1 MRFLLNHPAERG
13 TAPGRACN
21 PIRVNPAA
29 ARRFLTPKIVI
40 RVLAFILLTGALSLA
55 QDKNSQQQKEATP
68 SPRPEA
74 TRAQQKSDQEK
85 EAERKEQS
93 QRVLGVLPQFGVT
106 SRQNAS
112 PLAPRQKF
120 HLFVKSAFDP
130 VTIGVVGLQAGL
142 SQAQNEFP
150 AYGQGAEGYGKR
162 FGAAFADQVSSGFW
176 SNYAYPVLLKED
188 PRYFRLGE
196 GSFTA
201 RAFYSIKQEFVCH
214 TDKGGRMFHFS
225 NVLGAFTGGAI
236 SNIYYP
242 GKSLARVIPATA
254 TSPAIPVY
262 YESERGVSLTMSRA
276 AIALGY
282 GTMGG
287 LFDEF
292 WPDIHRKFS
301 GKHQTQSSSTP
312 GDSK

>member
-1 MRFLLNHPAERG
+1 MRCNASSSRG
-13 TAPGRACN
+13 
-21 PIRVNPAA
+21 RVTSKVVSRILP
-29 ARRFLTPKIVI
+29 
-40 RVLAFILLTGALSLA
+40 FILMSGALSLA
-55 QDKNSQQQKEATP
+55 QDKNSQQPKEPTP

-106 SRQNAS
+106 SRQDAL
-112 PLAPRQKF
+112 PLTPREKF
-120 HLFVKSAFDP
+120 HLFATSAFDP

-142 SQAQNEFP
+142 SQADNEFP
-150 AYGQGAEGYGKR
+150 AYGQGAQGYGKR
-162 FGAAFADQVSSGFW
+162 FGAAFADQVSAGFW

-196 GSFTA
+196 GSFTT

-236 SNIYYP
+236 SNVYYP
-242 GKSLARVIPATA
+242 GKSFARVIPATA

-262 YESERGVSLTMSRA
+262 YESERGVELTISRA

-292 WPDIHRKFS
+292 WPDVHRKFS
-301 GKHQTQSSSTP
+301 GKHQAKSAGPTQS
-312 GDSK
+312 K

>member
-1 MRFLLNHPAERG
+1 MS
-13 TAPGRACN
+13 
-21 PIRVNPAA
+21 
-29 ARRFLTPKIVI
+29 
-40 RVLAFILLTGALSLA
+40 GALSFA
-55 QDKNSQQQKEATP
+55 QDKNSQQPKEPTP

-106 SRQNAS
+106 SRQDAL
-112 PLAPRQKF
+112 PLTSREKF
-120 HLFVKSAFDP
+120 HLFAKSAFDP
-130 VTIGVVGLQAGL
+130 VTIGVVSLQAGL
-142 SQAQNEFP
+142 SQAENEFP
-150 AYGQGAEGYGKR
+150 AYGQGAQGYGKR
-162 FGAAFADQVSSGFW
+162 FGAAFADQVSAGFW

-196 GSFTA
+196 GRFTT
-201 RAFYSIKQEFVCH
+201 RLFYSVKQEFVCH

-236 SNIYYP
+236 SNVYYP
-242 GKSLARVIPATA
+242 GKSFARVIPATA

-262 YESERGVSLTMSRA
+262 YESERGVELTISRA
-276 AIALGY
+276 AIALAY
-282 GTMGG
+282 GAMGG

-301 GKHQTQSSSTP
+301 GKQRASAASA
-312 GDSK
+312 DSK

>member
-1 MRFLLNHPAERG
+1 MSV
-13 TAPGRACN
+13 C
-21 PIRVNPAA
+21 
-29 ARRFLTPKIVI
+29 
-40 RVLAFILLTGALSLA
+40 AFILIMGVVSLA
-55 QDKNSQQQKEATP
+55 QDQNSQPQKEPTP
-68 SPRPEA
+68 SPKPEA
-74 TRAQQKSDQEK
+74 TRAQQKSEQER
-85 EAERKEQS
+85 EIERKEQS
-93 QRVLGVLPQFGVT
+93 QRVMGVLPQFGVT
-106 SRQNAS
+106 SRQNA
-112 PLAPRQKF
+112 PALTGREKF
-120 HLFVKSAFDP
+120 HLFAKSAFDP

-142 SQAQNEFP
+142 SQAQDEFP

-196 GSFTA
+196 GGFRT
-201 RAFYSIKQEFVCH
+201 RFLYSIKQEFVCH

-225 NVLGAFTGGAI
+225 NVLGAFTSGAI

-292 WPDIHRKFS
+292 WPDIHRKFF
-301 GKHQTQSSSTP
+301 GKHQAKSAAESADT
-312 GDSK
+312 K

>member
-1 MRFLLNHPAERG
+1 MRLLPDHFAEPGSTRNGSFCRVRRRASSLRG
-13 TAPGRACN
+13 FATRQTSRW
-21 PIRVNPAA
+21 I
-29 ARRFLTPKIVI
+29 
-40 RVLAFILLTGALSLA
+40 LAFILITGVLSAA
-55 QDKNSQQQKEATP
+55 QDQNTQPQTQPTP
-68 SPRPEA
+68 AQHPEA
-74 TRAQQKSDQEK
+74 TGTQQKSEQEK
-85 EAERKEQS
+85 SIERQEQS
-93 QRVLGVLPQFGVT
+93 QRVMGVLPQFGVT

-112 PLAPRQKF
+112 PMTPREKF

-142 SQAQNEFP
+142 SQAENEFP
-150 AYGQGAEGYGKR
+150 AYGQGAQGYGKR
-162 FGAAFADQVSSGFW
+162 FGASFADQVSSGFW

-201 RAFYSIKQEFVCH
+201 RTWYSIKQEFVCH

-225 NVLGAFTGGAI
+225 NVLGAFTSGAI

-242 GKSLARVIPATA
+242 GRSLARVIPATA

-262 YESERGVSLTMSRA
+262 YESDRGVALTMSRA

-282 GTMGG
+282 GTAGG
-287 LFDEF
+287 LFSEF
-292 WPDIHRKFS
+292 WPDIHHKLFE
-301 GKHQTQSSSTP
+301 GHQAQSAAAPS
-312 GDSK
+312 DSK